1 MKEFEEIKTEEDYF
15 KKIYAIPAKNES
27 GEDKKAL
34 PNDDVVKKLCD
45 IALETRRFEIELYW
59 KRTTYYWAFIAAGLA
74 AYGLVYTKKCLT
86 TETYLIMMLL
96 ALCGLVFSVGWFLA
110 NKGSKYWQENW
121 EAHMGLLVTKHY
133 GPIFKYLH
141 CPPYKGLLQGKPYS
155 VSKINQVISG
165 FMIIIW
171 SMLFA
176 YPGYKIL
183 YPGKTIMIDWKWI
196 VIIVIFAIGMILIF
210 LYKTKSSHY
219 VRYRKWKRA
228 RNKKF
233 IRICILKCRIK
244 LYLRKL
250 FSKSKQHVLFY
261 K

>member
-1 MKEFEEIKTEEDYF
+1 MKEFKEIKTKKDYF
-15 KKIYAIPAKNES
+15 KKIYAASSKDES
-27 GEDKKAL
+27 GKDKKAF

-74 AYGLVYTKKCLT
+74 AYGLVYTKKCPT

-121 EAHMGLLVTKHY
+121 EAHMELLVTKHY

-141 CPPYKGLLQGKPYS
+141 CPNKDKKLLEGRPYS

-165 FMIIIW
+165 FVGIVWGLLFIYPCYKVFCPTNLIANNSTGKII
-171 SMLFA
+171 
-176 YPGYKIL
+176 
-183 YPGKTIMIDWKWI
+183 I
-196 VIIVIFAIGMILIF
+196 VIILIALGAFSVGF
-210 LYKTKSSHY
+210 LIKGTKSGHY
-219 VRYRKWKRA
+219 TRYCEWKKGKQKREQNELLFFRK
-228 RNKKF
+228 
-233 IRICILKCRIK
+233 
-244 LYLRKL
+244 
-250 FSKSKQHVLFY
+250 KSKNQS
-261 K
+261 

>member
-1 MKEFEEIKTEEDYF
+1 MSDFEEIKKAWEYF
-15 KKIYAIPAKNES
+15 AKIYAPSAKGKSE
-27 GEDKKAL
+27 EDKKFSEK
-34 PNDDVVKKLCD
+34 DVVEKLCD

-74 AYGLVYTKKCLT
+74 AYGLVYTKKCPT

-133 GPIFKYLH
+133 GPIFKYLYY
-141 CPPYKGLLQGKPYS
+141 PSRKRLLQGMPYS

-165 FMIIIW
+165 FVGVVWGLLFIYPCYKVFCSDDLIANNKIII
-171 SMLFA
+171 
-176 YPGYKIL
+176 
-183 YPGKTIMIDWKWI
+183 
-196 VIIVIFAIGMILIF
+196 AIILIVLGVLF
-210 LYKTKSSHY
+210 IWILITKTKSGHY
-219 VRYRKWKRA
+219 TRYCKWKEGKQTEDRQDT
-228 RNKKF
+228 
-233 IRICILKCRIK
+233 
-244 LYLRKL
+244 L
-250 FSKSKQHVLFY
+250 FFTDYKSPKSK